1 MAHTRLRKYNTR
13 DVWKGQDI
21 DNDLAMVVRAG
32 NRIFL
37 RGQTGL
43 DLDGNLVGLADAGA
57 QAEQAMKNVKVLL
70 EEAGSKLD
78 HVCKMTVYITDR
90 AYRGDVYRA
99 IGKGL
104 KGVHAVSTGL
114 IVNGLALPELLM
126 EIDIEAVIPEDEA

>member
-13 DVWKGQDI
+13 DIWGDQNI

-43 DLDGNLVGLADAGA
+43 DLDGNLVGLGDAGA

-104 KGVHAVSTGL
+104 RGVHVVSTGL

>member
-104 KGVHAVSTGL
+104 RGVHVVSTGL